1 MKFKVFRFKK
11 VKSTNNTAIRI
22 IRNSKLE
29 NGMIISELQSD
40 GRGQYG
46 RRWISEKGNLFVSL
60 FYVQNNLYLTL
71 KQLTKINSFLV
82 KKLLAKYYKKKINF
96 KKPNDL
102 LIKKKKIDFKKPN
115 DLLIKKKKI
124 CGILQETI
132 DKLDKKY
139 LIVGI
144 GINLI
149 KSPNI
154 NNYPTTN
161 LYDLIKKKISKK
173 KVEMDLKQIFENKFK
188 SLINKKK

>member
-1 MKFKVFRFKK
+1 MKFRVFRFKK

-60 FYVQNNLYLTL
+60 FYIQNNLYLTL

-82 KKLLAKYYKKKINF
+82 KKLLAKYYKKKIS
-96 KKPNDL
+96 
-102 LIKKKKIDFKKPN
+102 FKKPN

>member
-22 IRNSKLE
+22 IKNSKLE

-60 FYVQNNLYLTL
+60 FYIQNNLYLTL

-82 KKLLAKYYKKKINF
+82 KKLLAKYYKKKI
-96 KKPNDL
+96 
-102 LIKKKKIDFKKPN
+102 DFKKPN
-115 DLLIKKKKI
+115 DLFIKKKKI

-161 LYDLIKKKISKK
+161 LYNLIKKKISKK

>member
-22 IRNSKLE
+22 IKNSKLE

-60 FYVQNNLYLTL
+60 FYIQNNLYLTL

-82 KKLLAKYYKKKINF
+82 KKLLAKYYKKKIN
-96 KKPNDL
+96 
-102 LIKKKKIDFKKPN
+102 FKKPN

>member
-60 FYVQNNLYLTL
+60 FYIQNNLYLTL

-82 KKLLAKYYKKKINF
+82 KKLLAKYYKKKI
-96 KKPNDL
+96 
-102 LIKKKKIDFKKPN
+102 DFKKPN
-115 DLLIKKKKI
+115 DLLINKKKI

-132 DKLDKKY
+132 DKLDNKY

-173 KVEMDLKQIFENKFK
+173 KIEMDLKQIFENKLK

>member
-102 LIKKKKIDFKKPN
+102 LIKKKKI
-115 DLLIKKKKI
+115 